1 MYTCKFGT
9 FHGRAWEDLCQQ
21 VFKKKYHAD
30 GYQQIPAS
38 PGDFGLE
45 GFTLSTGWAFQ
56 CYCPEKNY
64 SSEALY
70 EKQRDKITADL
81 NKLLTYQIE
90 LGKRLKG
97 TSISRWNFVTPTIDA
112 HKLLSHARAKESEV
126 RSWGLPFIADDF
138 SVLLQDG
145 DTYVVEINEIR
156 SAAGDLLVFDETTP
170 SLVKTSYPAEAYEAN
185 INRKS
190 EFRLSHKLS
199 EKGYTEK
206 LSRLKEITLKDFL
219 EADSFFRA
227 IHDEAPQ
234 VYVRLARLIAEY
246 EQLVVEQSLTWSG
259 SAEDLTSM
267 VRSKLEGKIKSDLH
281 ECFGDTNASKVARHM
296 TARWIALCELDYE

>member
-64 SSEALY
+64 SSDDLY

-81 NKLLTYQIE
+81 KKLRTYKTE
-90 LGKRLKG
+90 LERRLNG
-97 TSISRWNFVTPTIDA
+97 TSLSRWNFVTPIIDA
-112 HKLLSHARAKESEV
+112 NKLLSHARDKEAEV
-126 RSWGLPFIADDF
+126 RSWGLPFISDDF
-138 SVLLQDG
+138 SILLQDG

-156 SAAGDLLVFDETTP
+156 SSAGDILVFDESTP
-170 SLVKTSYPAEAYEAN
+170 SLVKERYPVEEYEAN
-185 INRKS
+185 IRRKS
-190 EFRLSHKLS
+190 EVRLAHKS
-199 EKGYTEK
+199 ASIAYANKVA
-206 LSRLKEITLKDFL
+206 RLQEITLKDFL

-227 IHDEAPQ
+227 IHDDAPAI
-234 VYVRLARLIAEY
+234 YVRLARLIGEY
-246 EQLVVEQSLTWSG
+246 EQLVVEKSLTWSG
-259 SAEDLTSM
+259 SAEELTVQ
-267 VRSKLEGKIKSDLH
+267 VRENLEQKIKSDLP
-281 ECFGDTNASKVARHM
+281 ECFGEANASKVARHM
-296 TARWIALCELDYE
+296 TARWIAICELDYE

>member
-56 CYCPEKNY
+56 CYCPEKHY
-64 SSEALY
+64 SSEVLY

-81 NKLLTYQIE
+81 NKLRTYAKE
-90 LGKRLKG
+90 LGKRLNG
-97 TSISRWNFVTPTIDA
+97 TSLSRWNFVTPTIDA
-112 HKLLSHARAKESEV
+112 NKLLSHAREKEAEV
-126 RSWGLPFIADDF
+126 RSWGLPFITHDF
-138 SVLLQDG
+138 SILLQDG
-145 DTYVVEINEIR
+145 DTYVIEINELR
-156 SAAGDLLVFDETTP
+156 SSAGDLLVFDETTP
-170 SLVKTSYPAEAYEAN
+170 SLVKEPYPSEAYEAN

-190 EFRLSHKLS
+190 EVRLAHKTTS
-199 EKGYTEK
+199 EGYANK
-206 LSRLKEITLKDFL
+206 LARLKDITLKDFL

-227 IHDEAPQ
+227 LHDEAP
-234 VYVRLARLIAEY
+234 VIYVRLARLIGEY
-246 EQLVVEQSLTWSG
+246 EQQVVEKSLTWSG
-259 SAEDLTSM
+259 SAEDLTYQ
-267 VRSKLEGKIKSDLH
+267 VRNNLEDKIKNDLP
-281 ECFGDTNASKVARHM
+281 ECFGEANASKVARHM
-296 TARWIALCELDYE
+296 TARWIAICELDYE